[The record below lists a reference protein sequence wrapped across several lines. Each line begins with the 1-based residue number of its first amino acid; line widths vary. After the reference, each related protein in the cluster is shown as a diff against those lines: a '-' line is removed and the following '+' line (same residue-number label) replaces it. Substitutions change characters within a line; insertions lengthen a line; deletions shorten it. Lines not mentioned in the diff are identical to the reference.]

1 MMNNLEGSRGA
12 SLILKDQVRL
22 LYENSLSANVAV
34 ILISALMLIVLKN
47 SLYYPFLVAWFV
59 LMLLTV
65 LARVGLLY
73 WYKYYANDYS
83 PQQWVNRYTLLT
95 LLLGIAWSG
104 LSIFYWMSD
113 LYWLQNL
120 LLIVLLGVVAA
131 AVSVLPAIMSAFYAY
146 ISPPL
151 TSMVVILLLIGDTLS
166 LVLATA
172 TLVYAML
179 IITTARNSNFNI
191 RRAIEL
197 QYENK
202 DLVAQLSNEVK
213 QREELIKERT
223 RQLISTNKDLER
235 EISERKRA
243 EEDLLHLAHHDPLTE
258 LPNRLLFI
266 DRLEQSISKARRMG
280 DQIAVLFID
289 LDRFKKIND
298 SLGHTVGDELLRRV
312 AQRFQSSIRNEDT
325 VSRLGGDEFTVIM
338 ESLHKPQNATVT
350 AQKLIEAMEDPF
362 VLQGHEFFIT
372 TSIGIS
378 LYPQDGII
386 AEELLRNADSAMYRA
401 KEEGRNT
408 FQFYTSDMTE
418 QAFERILMETNL
430 LRAIEKKELVVYY
443 QPQVSL
449 KTKEIIGLEALVRW
463 EHPELGLV
471 SPARFI
477 PLAED
482 NGLIVPI
489 GEYVLSATCRQLA
502 EWERQGIRPGRVSVN
517 LSAKQLQKQGL
528 LETISRILEDYS
540 CQPEWLELEVTEG
553 FVMEDPEHSITV
565 LQSIRDLGI
574 ELAIDDFGTG
584 YSSLAYL
591 KRLPITKLKID
602 QSFVRDIPDDP
613 DDEAIA
619 RAILALGYSL
629 NLKVIAEG
637 VENAAQ
643 EAFLLNEG
651 CVEAQGYFYATPLP
665 VEEIGQLLNREH
677 LVQNEA

>member
-1 MMNNLEGSRGA
+1 MNIEGKQETA
-12 SLILKDQVRL
+12 LVLKDQVRL

-34 ILISALMLIVLKN
+34 IIISALLLLVLKD
-47 SLYYPFLVAWFV
+47 SYYYPFIVTWFL
-59 LMLLTV
+59 LMVLTV
-65 LARVGLLY
+65 TVRMAFLY
-73 WYKYYANDYS
+73 WYRSSSNHFS
-83 PQQWVNRYTLLT
+83 PQQWANRYTLLT
-95 LLLGIAWSG
+95 LLLGIGWSG
-104 LSIFYWMSD
+104 LSLFYWASD
-113 LYWLQNL
+113 IYWVQSF
-120 LLIVLLGVVAA
+120 LLIIILGVIAA
-131 AVSVLPAIMSAFYAY
+131 AVSVLPAVMSAFYAY
-146 ISPPL
+146 TLPQLVGI
-151 TSMVVILLLIGDTLS
+151 VGILFFIGDTFS
-166 LVLATA
+166 LWLAA
-172 TLVYAML
+172 AIMVYAML
-179 IITTARNSNFNI
+179 IIATARNSSFHI
-191 RRAIEL
+191 RRAIEY

-202 DLVAQLSNEVK
+202 DLVFQLSNEVK
-213 QREELIKERT
+213 QREVLIEERT
-223 RQLISTNKDLER
+223 RQLIVTNKDLEK

-266 DRLEQSISKARRMG
+266 DRLEQSINKARRLG
-280 DQIAVLFID
+280 EQVAVLFID

-312 AQRFQSSIRNEDT
+312 AIRFQSCLRNEDT

-338 ESLHKPQNATVT
+338 ESLHKPQYATIT
-350 AQKLIEAMEDPF
+350 AQKLIEAMEEPF
-362 VLQGHEFFIT
+362 MIQGHEFFIT

-378 LYPQDGII
+378 LYPQDGAI

-401 KEEGRNT
+401 KDEGRNT

-430 LRAIEKKELVVYY
+430 LRAIEKQELVVYY
-443 QPQVSL
+443 QPQISL
-449 KTKEIIGLEALVRW
+449 RTREIIGLEALVRW
-463 EHPELGLV
+463 NHPELGLV

-482 NGLIVPI
+482 NGLILPI
-489 GEYVLSATCRQLA
+489 GEYVLATACGQMA
-502 EWERQGIRPGRVSVN
+502 SWEQQGIRPGKVSVN
-517 LSAKQLQKQGL
+517 LSGKQLQKKGL
-528 LETISRILEDYS
+528 LETISRTLEVCA
-540 CQPEWLELEVTEG
+540 CQPGWLELEVTEG
-553 FVMEDPEHSITV
+553 FVMKDPEHSIPV
-565 LQSIRDLGI
+565 LQGIRDLGV

-619 RAILALGYSL
+619 RAIVALGYSL

-651 CVEAQGYFYATPLP
+651 CVEAQGFFYAPPLP
-665 VEEIGQLLNREH
+665 VEEIHALLSRENM
-677 LVQNEA
+677 LQNEA

>member
-1 MMNNLEGSRGA
+1 M
-12 SLILKDQVRL
+12 
-22 LYENSLSANVAV
+22 
-34 ILISALMLIVLKN
+34 
-47 SLYYPFLVAWFV
+47 P
-59 LMLLTV
+59 
-65 LARVGLLY
+65 
-73 WYKYYANDYS
+73 
-83 PQQWVNRYTLLT
+83 
-95 LLLGIAWSG
+95 
-104 LSIFYWMSD
+104 
-113 LYWLQNL
+113 
-120 LLIVLLGVVAA
+120 
-131 AVSVLPAIMSAFYAY
+131 AFYAY

-151 TSMVVILLLIGDTLS
+151 AGMVVILLLIGDALS
-166 LVLATA
+166 LGLAAA

-179 IITTARNSNFNI
+179 IIATARNSNFHI
-191 RRAIEL
+191 RRAIEF

-202 DLVAQLSNEVK
+202 DLVEQLSNEVE
-213 QREELIKERT
+213 QREVLIQERT

-243 EEDLLHLAHHDPLTE
+243 EDDLLHLAHHDPLTE

-280 DQIAVLFID
+280 EQIAVLFID

-338 ESLHKPQNATVT
+338 ESLHKPQHATVT
-350 AQKLIEAMEDPF
+350 AQKLIEAMEEPF
-362 VLQGHEFFIT
+362 VIQGHEFFIT

-378 LYPQDGII
+378 LYPQDGAI

-401 KEEGRNT
+401 KDEGRNT

-443 QPQVSL
+443 QPQISL
-449 KTKEIIGLEALVRW
+449 KTREIIGLEALIRW
-463 EHPELGLV
+463 NHPELGLV

-482 NGLIVPI
+482 NGLILPI
-489 GEYVLSATCRQLA
+489 GEYVLSTACRQLA
-502 EWERQGIRPGRVSVN
+502 EWERLGIRPGRVSVN
-517 LSAKQLQKQGL
+517 LSGKQLQKKGL
-528 LETISRILEDYS
+528 LDMISKALEDCS

-553 FVMEDPEHSITV
+553 FVMEDPEHSIPV

-613 DDEAIA
+613 EDEAIA

-651 CVEAQGYFYATPLP
+651 CVEAQGFFYAAPLP
-665 VEEIGQLLNREH
+665 VEEIDQLLNSEH
-677 LVQNEA
+677 LIQNEA

>member
-1 MMNNLEGSRGA
+1 MNNTEGSRGA
-12 SLILKDQVRL
+12 TLVLKDQVRL

-47 SLYYPFLVAWFV
+47 SLYYPYIVTWFV

-65 LARVGLLY
+65 TARVGLLY
-73 WYKYYANDYS
+73 WYKYYANHFS
-83 PQQWVNRYTLLT
+83 PRQWANRYTFLT

-104 LSIFYWMSD
+104 LSLFYWMSD
-113 LYWLQNL
+113 IYWLQSL

-131 AVSVLPAIMSAFYAY
+131 AVSVLPAIMPAFYAY

-151 TSMVVILLLIGDTLS
+151 AGMVVILLLIGDALS
-166 LVLATA
+166 LGLAAA

-179 IITTARNSNFNI
+179 IIATARNSNFHI
-191 RRAIEL
+191 RRAIEF

-202 DLVAQLSNEVK
+202 DLVEQLSNEVE
-213 QREELIKERT
+213 QREVLIQERT

-243 EEDLLHLAHHDPLTE
+243 EDDLLHLAHHDPLTE

-280 DQIAVLFID
+280 EQIAVLFID

-338 ESLHKPQNATVT
+338 ESLHKPQHATVT
-350 AQKLIEAMEDPF
+350 AQKLIEAMEEPF
-362 VLQGHEFFIT
+362 VIQGHEFFIT

-378 LYPQDGII
+378 LYPQDGAI

-401 KEEGRNT
+401 KDEGRNT

-443 QPQVSL
+443 QPQISL
-449 KTKEIIGLEALVRW
+449 KTREIIGLEALIRW
-463 EHPELGLV
+463 NHPELGLV

-482 NGLIVPI
+482 NGLILPI
-489 GEYVLSATCRQLA
+489 GEYVLSTACRQLA
-502 EWERQGIRPGRVSVN
+502 EWERLGIRPGRVSVN
-517 LSAKQLQKQGL
+517 LSGKQLQKKGL
-528 LETISRILEDYS
+528 LDMISKALEDCS

-553 FVMEDPEHSITV
+553 FVMEDPEHSIPV

-613 DDEAIA
+613 EDEAIA

-651 CVEAQGYFYATPLP
+651 CVEAQGFFYAAPLP
-665 VEEIGQLLNREH
+665 VEEIDQLLNSEH
-677 LVQNEA
+677 LIQNEA